1 MGGKTR
7 TFILD
12 DGTQANVPEENIDRW
27 MQRMDSRG
35 VKFRDEGADADVA
48 STMTVGAPEVIKGP
62 TSSQSFDTPTEP
74 ENTGGSTTPTTPV
87 TNDVAQDDSPGWVR
101 GLRSFFGNPN
111 PGIDPESKG
120 YASGG
125 ATNDATGVPMALVAG
140 AINGPAGHYVKDVG
154 SLAEDLPF
162 GMGTSAVND
171 AIAPYREWDAEA
183 RKGAPIAYAV
193 ADTVSSAFDPINK
206 VAGVAKLAGAA
217 GSKMRAGANALTQGG
232 IAMGDSA
239 LREYGDTG
247 SVEGPDWVSGLVG
260 TTLAAPQSVVAMG
273 AERSAARQSTPQ
285 ARQLRAEAQQ
295 QARLRHAGIEPSSRE
310 WAGLDPAKQAEILAE
325 LEVHAA
331 TQGKGPFQL
340 STTKDMNL
348 AARQA
353 ADSAG
358 ADKDAAIAALT
369 AAGAE
374 VDPARIASNVRGNK
388 SQYVPG
394 DPLGDPKRAVL
405 EDMARGYDDL
415 AAAQPPRPVL
425 SAAPSAPP
433 PTAATPPPLPS
444 NGPPTP
450 APASAFGSLLGA
462 ASEPNAYSA
471 LGAAPAPVAGD
482 PIGALAAQGA
492 TPPPLPAGPTA
503 PQAQTVAPPDT
514 GLYAAGGVPPEVD
527 RMGLPF
533 NQADMIRDTAGKNMK
548 TAASGVVVPTPQNE
562 FDRERYAAIMNAMR
576 EGGNATDPA
585 LTQQWDLSN
594 QQQGLNLDIA
604 GMGHAAAN
612 AKPAP
617 IFNFQDNK
625 LSYMLGGLG
634 GAVGG
639 AVGMSPLGLAAGA
652 GAGIAAG
659 RYLQP
664 RMNSL
669 QANWLSRDTAAMAER
684 VANGVRDIPVGTSTA
699 AIGDALSDHP
709 APPSAADDKDPNGPH
724 SSLQGMPAGMTLGRD
739 VTGAM
744 KSDPEPW
751 MPWADDY
758 NKART
763 DDARAAVTERL
774 VRTDPLF
781 NNQIYEP
788 LIKRSNA

>member
-1 MGGKTR
+1 
-7 TFILD
+7 
-12 DGTQANVPEENIDRW
+12 
-27 MQRMDSRG
+27 
-35 VKFRDEGADADVA
+35 
-48 STMTVGAPEVIKGP
+48 
-62 TSSQSFDTPTEP
+62 EP

-87 TNDVAQDDSPGWVR
+87 TGSAGGGDWLR
-101 GLRSFFGNPN
+101 GLLGGGDDPTGFSAHASTVTPKDLDVPN
-111 PGIDPESKG
+111 TMS
-120 YASGG
+120 
-125 ATNDATGVPMALVAG
+125 GVPQALIAG
-140 AINGPAGHYVKDVG
+140 AINGPAGHYVKDAG
-154 SLAEDLPF
+154 SFAQDLPF
-162 GMGTSAVND
+162 GMATDAVND
-171 AIAPYREWDAEA
+171 AIAPYREWDAKA
-183 RKGAPIAYAV
+183 REGAPVAYAI

-206 VAGVAKLAGAA
+206 VAGVAKLAGAP
-217 GSKMRAGANALTQGG
+217 GSKMRAGVNALTQGG

-239 LREYGDTG
+239 LREYGETG

-260 TTLAAPQSVVAMG
+260 GTLAAPQSVVAMG
-273 AERSAARQSTPQ
+273 AERYAARQSTPQ
-285 ARQLRAEAQQ
+285 ARQLRMEAQQ

-325 LEVHAA
+325 LEVHAS
-331 TQGKGPFQL
+331 TQGKGRFEL

-374 VDPARIASNVRGNK
+374 VDPAQIASNVRGNK

-405 EDMARGYDDL
+405 EDMAQGYDDL
-415 AAAQPPRPVL
+415 AAAQPLRPVP
-425 SAAPSAPP
+425 SAAPSTPP
-433 PTAATPPPLPS
+433 PTAATPPPLPPS
-444 NGPPTP
+444 APPYSP
-450 APASAFGSLLGA
+450 YPMRKPVPPISSWAEMPNAPPWQERSELQPFVEAPASAPPGSAGA
-462 ASEPNAYSA
+462 PPWQDRVDVQASQ
-471 LGAAPAPVAGD
+471 AATQPTANPGMRGM
-482 PIGALAAQGA
+482 GALP
-492 TPPPLPAGPTA
+492 PPPLPAGPQDAISALAEAGQAPSWRDRPDLSPFIAEPSAASLPPSAAAPPWQDRIAA
-503 PQAQTVAPPDT
+503 PQSSDPAMSAGMQGLGVPAQQIPRYAPQLPPPPLPAGPLAAAPPQGQIMAPPDT

-669 QANWLSRDTAAMAER
+669 QANWLSRDTAAM
-684 VANGVRDIPVGTSTA
+684 
-699 AIGDALSDHP
+699 
-709 APPSAADDKDPNGPH
+709 
-724 SSLQGMPAGMTLGRD
+724 
-739 VTGAM
+739 
-744 KSDPEPW
+744 
-751 MPWADDY
+751 
-758 NKART
+758 
-763 DDARAAVTERL
+763 
-774 VRTDPLF
+774 
-781 NNQIYEP
+781 
-788 LIKRSNA
+788 

>member
-1 MGGKTR
+1 MGGR
-7 TFILD
+7 QFILD
-12 DGTQANVPEENIDRW
+12 DGTTANVPEQSIDKW

-35 VKFRDEGADADVA
+35 IKFRDAETDEDVA

-62 TSSQSFDTPTEP
+62 TSSQSFDTPAEP
-74 ENTGGSTTPTTPV
+74 ENTGGSTTPTAPV
-87 TNDVAQDDSPGWVR
+87 TGSAGGGDWLR
-101 GLRSFFGNPN
+101 GLLGGGEDPTGFSAHASTVTPKDLDVPN
-111 PGIDPESKG
+111 
-120 YASGG
+120 
-125 ATNDATGVPMALVAG
+125 TMTGVPQALIAG
-140 AINGPAGHYVKDVG
+140 AINGPAGHYVKDAG
-154 SLAEDLPF
+154 NLAQDLPL
-162 GMGTSAVND
+162 GIATNAVND
-171 AIAPYREWDAEA
+171 AIAPYREWDAKA
-183 RKGAPIAYAV
+183 REGAPVAYAI

-206 VAGVAKLAGAA
+206 VAGAAKFAGAA

-239 LREYGDTG
+239 LREYGETG
-247 SVEGPDWVSGLVG
+247 SVEGPDWISGLVG
-260 TTLAAPQSVVAMG
+260 TTLAAPQSIVAMG

-325 LEVHAA
+325 LEVHAS
-331 TQGKGPFQL
+331 TQGKGPFEL

-405 EDMARGYDDL
+405 EDMAQGYDDL
-415 AAAQPPRPVL
+415 AAAQPPRPVP

-433 PTAATPPPLPS
+433 PTAAPPLPS

-462 ASEPNAYSA
+462 APEPNTYAA
-471 LGAAPAPVAGD
+471 LGVAPAPVAGD
-482 PIGALAAQGA
+482 AIGALAAQGA
-492 TPPPLPAGPTA
+492 PAPMPTGP
-503 PQAQTVAPPDT
+503 QGQTMAPPNT

-585 LTQQWDLSN
+585 LTQQWDLGN

-604 GMGHAAAN
+604 GMGHAAAT

-617 IFNFQDNK
+617 IFNFQDNR
-625 LSYMLGGLG
+625 LSYILGGLG

-639 AVGMSPLGLAAGA
+639 VAGMSPMGAAAGA
-652 GAGIAAG
+652 AAGITAG
-659 RYLQP
+659 RYMQP

-669 QANWLSRDTAAMAER
+669 RANWLSRDTAAMAES
-684 VANGVRDIPVGTSTA
+684 VANGARDIPIGTSTA
-699 AIGDALSDHP
+699 AVGDALGDHP
-709 APPSAADDKDPNGPH
+709 APPPAADDNDPSGPT

-739 VTGAM
+739 TTASM
-744 KSDPEPW
+744 KADPSAY

-774 VRTDPLF
+774 VRTDPVF
-781 NNQIYEP
+781 NKQIYEP
-788 LIKRSNA
+788 LLQKSNA